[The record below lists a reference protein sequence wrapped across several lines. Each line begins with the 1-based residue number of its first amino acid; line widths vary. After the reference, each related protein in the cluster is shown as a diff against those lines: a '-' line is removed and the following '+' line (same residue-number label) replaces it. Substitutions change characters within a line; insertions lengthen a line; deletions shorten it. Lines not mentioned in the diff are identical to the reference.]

1 MLNRKKWLAALLV
14 VAAVLVTLPALAAEQ
29 LSYQQKFV
37 KKVRSGARSYVTCAS
52 VNFTPPQDGAVVVTA
67 SGMAVFDAVFSDLT
81 LTLKTAPA
89 SKGPW
94 VYTLT
99 PGEGLLQGYTVRYV
113 FSVAGGKSYTFYLNG
128 TSANGP
134 GKNILVETGS
144 ITAEFYT
151 NTDVQLGATRAAPT
165 AGGAADGRSNA
176 P

>member
-1 MLNRKKWLAALLV
+1 MINRKQCLATLLLG
-14 VAAVLVTLPALAAEQ
+14 VAVSIALPALAAEQ
-29 LSYQQKFV
+29 LAYQQKV
-37 KKVRSGARSYVTCAS
+37 IKKVRSGARSYVTCAS

-67 SGMAVFDAVFSDLT
+67 SGMAVFDAAFSDLT
-81 LTLKTAPA
+81 LSLKTAPA

-94 VYTLT
+94 VYSLT

-113 FSVAGGKSYTFYLNG
+113 FSVTGNKPYTFYLNG

-144 ITAEFYT
+144 ITAEFYS
-151 NTDVQLGATRAAPT
+151 NSDVQAGATRAA
-165 AGGAADGRSNA
+165 AAASGAADGRSNA